1 MAETA
6 GRPAQGGQRQDTPRG
21 LGDLPARGRAVCT
34 GFIESVTHQ
43 PPSEQPFFSAIV
55 VDALEHSS
63 VTALGG
69 SANKKPYERLRI
81 IWLGRSRVPGIEA
94 GVRLRLDGMV
104 TEVDGLPAMF
114 NPRYEILS
122 RQEHR

>member
-6 GRPAQGGQRQDTPRG
+6 GQPVQGTQRQGTPPGVR
-21 LGDLPARGRAVCT
+21 DLPVRGRAVCT

-63 VTALGG
+63 LSTLSG
-69 SANKKPYERLRI
+69 SARKPYERLRV
-81 IWLGRSRVPGIEA
+81 IWLGRNRVPGIEA
-94 GVRLRLDGMV
+94 GVQLRLNGMV

>member
-1 MAETA
+1 M
-6 GRPAQGGQRQDTPRG
+6 R
-21 LGDLPARGRAVCT
+21 DLPARGRAVCT

-43 PPSEQPFFSAIV
+43 PPSAQPFFSAIV

-63 VTALGG
+63 LTTLGG
-69 SANKKPYERLRI
+69 ATNKKAYERLRI

-94 GVRLRLDGMV
+94 GVQLRLDGMV